1 MQILLLVDWYY
12 LQQHRQQLQYVPD
25 QVKINIIFLKYFS
38 DIVSLQLL
46 GSEFPTL
53 RPVYL
58 INCFP

>member
-12 LQQHRQQLQYVPD
+12 LQQQRQQLQYVPD
-25 QVKINIIFLKYFS
+25 QVKNNIRFLKYFS

-46 GSEFPTL
+46 GSEFSTL